1 MQSGTERLEPL
12 SNGVSAAVLPRNQA
26 RLVIFALAVGGFAI
40 GTTEFAAMGLLPI
53 FARNLGISEPT
64 AGHVISAYA
73 AGVVVGAPTLALLG
87 ARWSRRTLL
96 IWLMAMFAIAN
107 ALSAVAPSYGWLVG
121 FRFLSGIPH
130 GAYFGVAML
139 VAASIVP
146 YRQRARAVGH
156 VLTGLTIATIVG
168 VPAATW
174 LGQALGWRSG
184 FATVSL
190 LALLTVALLTLYV
203 PALPPDPGAGPLR
216 ELGALKRRQVWF
228 TLGTAAVGFGGIF
241 AVYAYLTTTLTTVT
255 HMNVHAVPIVFCI
268 FGVGLTFGTMF
279 AGWASDRALMPTAG
293 GMLLWSVA
301 SLALF
306 PLAARNVYAV
316 SLVIFMI
323 GFGGGLGTAL
333 QMRLMEVAEDAQP
346 LAAAL
351 NHSAF
356 NTANAIGPWLA
367 GLAIAHGYGWT
378 STGWVGAVLAVGGFL
393 FWLIAVLDERQ
404 HRWTP
409 PALAAPQV

>member
-1 MQSGTERLEPL
+1 
-12 SNGVSAAVLPRNQA
+12 
-26 RLVIFALAVGGFAI
+26 
-40 GTTEFAAMGLLPI
+40 
-53 FARNLGISEPT
+53 
-64 AGHVISAYA
+64 
-73 AGVVVGAPTLALLG
+73 
-87 ARWSRRTLL
+87 
-96 IWLMAMFAIAN
+96 
-107 ALSAVAPSYGWLVG
+107 
-121 FRFLSGIPH
+121 
-130 GAYFGVAML
+130 
-139 VAASIVP
+139 
-146 YRQRARAVGH
+146 
-156 VLTGLTIATIVG
+156 
-168 VPAATW
+168 
-174 LGQALGWRSG
+174 
-184 FATVSL
+184 
-190 LALLTVALLTLYV
+190 
-203 PALPPDPGAGPLR
+203 
-216 ELGALKRRQVWF
+216 
-228 TLGTAAVGFGGIF
+228 
-241 AVYAYLTTTLTTVT
+241 VT

-333 QMRLMEVAEDAQP
+333 QMRLMEVAEDAQT